1 MIYQKKSFGL
11 MKMHIIRTITVE
23 NGIPVCCV
31 GGSGSCT
38 LICRVIKARRC
49 KTCGWDKWSRWSV
62 WDLRSYGQYLRGSTV
77 IIDLSKCNDLLLL
90 VTSVFLFLFLF
101 LFLFPKQDKSRN
113 NSTYSNSYMATW
125 TDAHTLFHSLR
136 LH

>member
-1 MIYQKKSFGL
+1 MIREIRWNKGLGWFTKKKSFGL
-11 MKMHIIRTITVE
+11 MKMHIIRSIIVE

-38 LICRVIKARRC
+38 LFCRVIKARRC
-49 KTCGWDKWSRWSV
+49 KTCVWDKWSRRSI

-90 VTSVFLFLFLF
+90 VTSAFLFLL
-101 LFLFPKQDKSRN
+101 PKQDKSRN
-113 NSTYSNSYMATW
+113 NSTYSNSYMNWCTYA
-125 TDAHTLFHSLR
+125 FP
-136 LH
+136 